1 MLLRKKLQKKIETAV
16 ERSIIT
22 AILGPRQCGKT
33 TISKIIG
40 SKHKATFFDLED
52 PVSFQVLKN
61 NPAQVLSAQQGL
73 IILDEI
79 QRMPELFS
87 ILRVLADRADTP
99 ARFLLLGSASPHLI
113 KNVSESLAGRV
124 AFIDMSGFDIWEIPR
139 KDSTRLWHRG
149 GFPRAF
155 LADSEETSFSWRL
168 DFIRTFLERDIPQLG
183 ITIPSETLRRFWTML
198 AHYHGQVWNGS
209 EFARAIGATEPTA
222 RRYLDLLSGAYVVR
236 QLQPWYENISKRQ
249 VKSPKI
255 YIRDSGLLHAL
266 LMLKDDQITSH
277 PKKGASWEGFI
288 VEQIIAQLETP
299 VYYWATHAGAEL
311 DLFTIVNGKRIGVE
325 IKLADAPGMTK
336 SMHTAFHDLKL
347 DQLFIVYPGT
357 NSYPLRE
364 DIMVIPVGKLDEL
377 TNPEIMK
384 YPAF

>member
-1 MLLRKKLQKKIETAV
+1 MILRKKLQEKIENAIG
-16 ERSIIT
+16 RSVIT

-33 TISKIIG
+33 TVSKIIG
-40 SKHKATFFDLED
+40 TKHKATFFDLED

-61 NPAQVLSAQQGL
+61 NPAQILSSQTGL

-79 QRMPELFS
+79 QRIPELFP
-87 ILRVLADRADTP
+87 ILRVLADRTGTP
-99 ARFLLLGSASPHLI
+99 ARFLLLGSASPHLM

-124 AFIDMSGFDIWEIPR
+124 TFIDMSGFDIWEIPPG
-139 KDSTRLWHRG
+139 DSTRLWYRG

-155 LADSEETSFSWRL
+155 LADSEETSFSWRQ

-183 ITIPSETLRRFWTML
+183 ISIPSETLRRFWTML
-198 AHYHGQVWNGS
+198 AHYHGQTWNGS

-236 QLQPWYENISKRQ
+236 QIQPWFENISKRQ

-266 LMLKDDQITSH
+266 LMLKDNQITSH
-277 PKKGASWEGFI
+277 PKNGASWEGFI
-288 VEQIIAQLETP
+288 VEQIIARLETP

-311 DLFTIVNGKRIGVE
+311 DLFTIVDGKRIGME
-325 IKLADAPGMTK
+325 IKFADAPGMTK
-336 SMHTAFHDLKL
+336 SMHTAIHDLRL
-347 DQLFIVYPGT
+347 DRLFIIYPGAK
-357 NSYPLRE
+357 SYPLGENIR
-364 DIMVIPVGKLDEL
+364 VIPIREMDEYA
-377 TNPEIMK
+377 NEE
-384 YPAF
+384 